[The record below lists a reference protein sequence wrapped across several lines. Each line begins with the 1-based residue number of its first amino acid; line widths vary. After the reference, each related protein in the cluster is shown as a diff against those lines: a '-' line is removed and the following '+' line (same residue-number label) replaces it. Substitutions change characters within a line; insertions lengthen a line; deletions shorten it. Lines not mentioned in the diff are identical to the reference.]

1 MPRTA
6 AKWIR
11 NPTDHLAVERGC
23 YFDAASGKHVITFI
37 EQFCVQSKGAW
48 AGEPLVLFDWQKDAI
63 MRLFGWRSANGKR
76 RFKSLYLE
84 VAKKQGKTTL
94 ISALCLF
101 LLLADAEG
109 APEVYLNAVD
119 RAQADLVFEEAARMV
134 DKSPEL
140 SARLEVLRSKGR
152 IIDPVSYGRIQK
164 NSADA
169 PSKDGVNAS
178 ASIFDELHRF
188 KSRDLWDVFEY
199 AGVSREQPIR
209 IVITTA
215 GEEETGA
222 WWEQREYSEK
232 VNAGVIPDITH
243 LGVVYRA
250 LEEDDID
257 DPATWRKANPS
268 LGHTISID
276 DFRRE
281 LAEAKEL
288 PTKLANFRRL
298 RLNIVARGEQAF
310 VSIEQWDA
318 CSGKDLGR
326 KAEGERRKDE
336 SPDSSFSLHPS
347 SLTESLPV
355 CGGLDLSQ
363 LDDLT
368 ALAVVSGDPES
379 GFDVEMAFWLPEENI
394 VDLEKRHQVPYR
406 TWADMG
412 LITLTPGNVIDY
424 AFIRHHINALAQERE
439 LVKLLIDPY
448 NATKLGLELK
458 EQDGLPVEYIRQGY
472 LSLSGPTKEL
482 LRLILSGQL
491 RHGGHPILRWHASNC
506 VAEQDAA
513 GNIKLS
519 KRKSQKKIDGMAALV
534 NAIAAATGNL
544 AGQTVHESP
553 LLLI

>member
-1 MPRTA
+1 MPAVAKVAR
-6 AKWIR
+6 KWIR
-11 NPTDHLAVERGC
+11 GEADRLAIAQGC
-23 YFDAASGKHVITFI
+23 YFEPSIGKAACEFI
-37 EQFCVQSKGAW
+37 SSFCTQSKGRW
-48 AGEPLVLFDWQKDAI
+48 AGQLLVLLPWQTDFL
-63 MRLFGWRSANGKR
+63 MRLFGWRAPDGKR
-76 RFKSLYLE
+76 RFKRAYLE
-84 VAKKQGKTTL
+84 VAKKNGKTTL
-94 ISALCLF
+94 LSALA
-101 LLLADAEG
+101 LLLLIADGEG
-109 APEVYLNAVD
+109 APEVYVLAVD
-119 RAQADLVFEEAARMV
+119 RDQASILFDESARMV
-134 DKSPEL
+134 RSSPEFA
-140 SARLEVLRSKGR
+140 SRLELVDSRKRILDPVANGR
-152 IIDPVSYGRIQK
+152 ITAGSAEVSQ
-164 NSADA
+164 
-169 PSKDGVNAS
+169 KDGVS
-178 ASIFDELHRF
+178 ASCVIFDELHRQ
-188 KSRDLWDVFEY
+188 KTRAMWDVFEY
-199 AGVSREQPIR
+199 AGASREQPLKIS
-209 IVITTA
+209 ITTA
-215 GEEETGA
+215 GEDTEGV
-222 WWEQREYSEK
+222 WHEQREYSEK

-257 DPATWRKANPS
+257 DPRTWAKANPS

-310 VSIEQWDA
+310 CSIEQWDA
-318 CSGKDLGR
+318 CNAHAILSKSEPIL
-326 KAEGERRKDE
+326 
-336 SPDSSFSLHPS
+336 
-347 SLTESLPV
+347 
-355 CGGLDLSQ
+355 GGLDLSQ

-379 GFDVEMAFWLPEENI
+379 GFDVEMAFWLPEDGI

-424 AFIRHHINALAQERE
+424 AFIRAHINALAQERE

-491 RHGGHPILRWHASNC
+491 RHGGHPILRWHASNA

-553 LLLI
+553 LLLL